1 LCFQV
6 GASSGQ
12 SLFRLEHY
20 QVRALSD
27 AIFSSFAENGLC
39 LSQVIA
45 SSGYCIFRLEPFL
58 VMPFSGSEKTPGLL
72 HFPLFHIQSPRCRA
86 AERER
91 ETELQICRKRKRETE
106 RERREMI
113 RERGMGG
120 GRVIYD
126 RCFAVRGYKNGA

>member
-91 ETELQICRKRKRETE
+91 ERQNCRSQKEKERDRERKTRDDKRKRYGW
-106 RERREMI
+106 R
-113 RERGMGG
+113 
-120 GRVIYD
+120 
-126 RCFAVRGYKNGA
+126 